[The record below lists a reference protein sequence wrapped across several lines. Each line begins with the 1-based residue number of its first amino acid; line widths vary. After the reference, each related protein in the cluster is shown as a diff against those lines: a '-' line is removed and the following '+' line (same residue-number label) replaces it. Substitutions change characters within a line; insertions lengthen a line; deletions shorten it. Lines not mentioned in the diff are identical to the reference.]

1 MKKLPVGIDDFRKI
15 RENDYYYVDKTNL
28 IREII
33 DNGSKVTLFT
43 RPRRFGKTLNM
54 SMLKAFFEIGT
65 DPAWFEELKI
75 SKEKDLCDKHLG
87 KYPVIF
93 MSLKEVSGLNY
104 EEAVSKFRDL
114 MAEIIGKYEFMLY
127 DHKLSAF
134 QRQRL
139 EKMLLGDWSGVN
151 LSLSLKILSDILF
164 QYYERRVIILIDEY
178 DVPLDKAYQYGY
190 YEELVAFIRSF
201 FGAALKSNSSLA
213 FAVLT
218 GCLRISKES
227 IFTRL
232 NNFDVRT
239 ISDVQFD
246 ECFGLTDAEVQQ
258 MMDDYQ
264 LNAYYMEAKE
274 WYDGY
279 VFGRKYVY
287 CPWSMI
293 NYVNAKIVDHTA
305 EPFDYWI
312 NSSSNS
318 IIREFLSKREYDV
331 SEKFERLLQGEAI
344 LEELSENLTYDEV
357 MDSESNIW
365 SLLYASGY
373 LTKDLYRDS
382 SLAGRKKCF
391 LKIPNREIED
401 VFEET
406 IRKWTTDTIKSSDRT
421 SFFQALWEKDDKKLS
436 QILSDLLF
444 TTISYH
450 DYSES
455 FYHAILIGLLSKAG
469 YIVESNFE
477 NGLGRS
483 DIAVKDR
490 GARKAVVIEV
500 KVSNA
505 EAHLEADCKKALAQI
520 REKRYADKIKT
531 EDYRTVLS
539 YGMAF
544 YKKTCLVKIMINK

>member
-33 DNGSKVTLFT
+33 DNGSEVTLFT

-227 IFTRL
+227 IFTGL

-264 LNAYYMEAKE
+264 LSAYYMEARE

-357 MDSESNIW
+357 VDSESNIW

-455 FYHAILIGLLSKAG
+455 FYHAILVGLLSKAG

-490 GARKAVVIEV
+490 ADRKAVVIEV
-500 KVSNA
+500 KVSDS
-505 EAHLEADCKKALAQI
+505 EACLEADCEKALAQI

-544 YKKTCLVKIMINK
+544 YKKTCLVKA

>member
-1 MKKLPVGIDDFRKI
+1 MRKLPVGIDDFRKI
-15 RENDYYYVDKTNL
+15 RENDYYYVDKTDL
-28 IREII
+28 IRDII
-33 DNGSKVTLFT
+33 DNGSEVTLFT

-54 SMLKAFFEIGT
+54 SMLKTFFEIGT
-65 DPAWFEELKI
+65 DPALFEDLKI
-75 SKEKDLCDKHLG
+75 SKEKDLCEKHLG

-104 EEAVSKFRDL
+104 EEAVSKLRDL

-127 DHKLSAF
+127 DHKLSTF

-139 EKMLLGDWSGVN
+139 EKMLLGDWNGIN
-151 LSLSLKILSDILF
+151 LSLSLKILSDILL
-164 QYYERRVIILIDEY
+164 QYYGRRVIILIDEY
-178 DVPLDKAYQYGY
+178 DVPLDKAYQCGY
-190 YEELVAFIRSF
+190 YEEMVSFIRSL

-227 IFTRL
+227 IFTGL

-246 ECFGLTDAEVQQ
+246 ECFGLTDTEVQQ

-264 LNAYYMEAKE
+264 LSAYYMEAKE

-293 NYVNAKIVDHTA
+293 NYVNAKIVDHTS

-373 LTKDLYRDS
+373 LTKDLSRDS

-401 VFEET
+401 VWRQ
-406 IRKWTTDTIKSSDRT
+406 IVRR
-421 SFFQALWEKDDKKLS
+421 LWL
-436 QILSDLLF
+436 
-444 TTISYH
+444 
-450 DYSES
+450 
-455 FYHAILIGLLSKAG
+455 
-469 YIVESNFE
+469 
-477 NGLGRS
+477 RS
-483 DIAVKDR
+483 
-490 GARKAVVIEV
+490 
-500 KVSNA
+500 
-505 EAHLEADCKKALAQI
+505 
-520 REKRYADKIKT
+520 EKRDMQTRSKQRIT
-531 EDYRTVLS
+531 EL
-539 YGMAF
+539 
-544 YKKTCLVKIMINK
+544 C

>member
-1 MKKLPVGIDDFRKI
+1 MWQNSEYVYAEGI
-15 RENDYYYVDKTNL
+15 
-28 IREII
+28 
-33 DNGSKVTLFT
+33 
-43 RPRRFGKTLNM
+43 
-54 SMLKAFFEIGT
+54 FEIGA

-139 EKMLLGDWSGVN
+139 EEMLLGDWSGVN

-164 QYYERRVIILIDEY
+164 QYYERRVIILIDEH
-178 DVPLDKAYQYGY
+178 DVPW
-190 YEELVAFIRSF
+190 IR
-201 FGAALKSNSSLA
+201 
-213 FAVLT
+213 
-218 GCLRISKES
+218 RISTVIMKSWSLLSGAFWSYVEKQQQSGLCSVDRLSENFKES
-227 IFTRL
+227 IFTGL

-287 CPWSMI
+287 CPWT
-293 NYVNAKIVDHTA
+293 KIVDHTA

-357 MDSESNIW
+357 MDS
-365 SLLYASGY
+365 GVKY
-373 LTKDLYRDS
+373 LEPALCIRLSDEGFIQGQLFCRQ
-382 SLAGRKKCF
+382 KKCF
-391 LKIPNREIED
+391 
-401 VFEET
+401 
-406 IRKWTTDTIKSSDRT
+406 
-421 SFFQALWEKDDKKLS
+421 
-436 QILSDLLF
+436 
-444 TTISYH
+444 
-450 DYSES
+450 
-455 FYHAILIGLLSKAG
+455 
-469 YIVESNFE
+469 
-477 NGLGRS
+477 
-483 DIAVKDR
+483 
-490 GARKAVVIEV
+490 
-500 KVSNA
+500 
-505 EAHLEADCKKALAQI
+505 
-520 REKRYADKIKT
+520 
-531 EDYRTVLS
+531 
-539 YGMAF
+539 
-544 YKKTCLVKIMINK
+544 

>member
-33 DNGSKVTLFT
+33 DNGSEVTLFT

-421 SFFQALWEKDDKKLS
+421 SFFQPFWEKDDKKLS
-436 QILSDLLF
+436 QILSDLQF

-455 FYHAILIGLLSKAG
+455 FYHVILVGLLSKAG

-490 GARKAVVIEV
+490 ADRKAVVIGV
-500 KVSNA
+500 KVSDS
-505 EAHLEADCKKALAQI
+505 ETCLEADCEKALAQI

>member
-1 MKKLPVGIDDFRKI
+1 M
-15 RENDYYYVDKTNL
+15 
-28 IREII
+28 
-33 DNGSKVTLFT
+33 
-43 RPRRFGKTLNM
+43 
-54 SMLKAFFEIGT
+54 
-65 DPAWFEELKI
+65 
-75 SKEKDLCDKHLG
+75 
-87 KYPVIF
+87 
-93 MSLKEVSGLNY
+93 
-104 EEAVSKFRDL
+104 
-114 MAEIIGKYEFMLY
+114 
-127 DHKLSAF
+127 
-134 QRQRL
+134 
-139 EKMLLGDWSGVN
+139 
-151 LSLSLKILSDILF
+151 
-164 QYYERRVIILIDEY
+164 
-178 DVPLDKAYQYGY
+178 
-190 YEELVAFIRSF
+190 
-201 FGAALKSNSSLA
+201 
-213 FAVLT
+213 
-218 GCLRISKES
+218 
-227 IFTRL
+227 
-232 NNFDVRT
+232 
-239 ISDVQFD
+239 
-246 ECFGLTDAEVQQ
+246 QQ

-287 CPWSMI
+287 CPWT
-293 NYVNAKIVDHTA
+293 KIVDHTA

-382 SLAGRKKCF
+382 SFAGRKKCF

-421 SFFQALWEKDDKKLS
+421 SFFQPFWEKDDKKLS

-455 FYHAILIGLLSKAG
+455 FYHVILVGLLSKAG

-490 GARKAVVIEV
+490 ADRKAVVIGV
-500 KVSNA
+500 KVSDS
-505 EAHLEADCKKALAQI
+505 ETCLEADCEKALAQI

>member
-33 DNGSKVTLFT
+33 DNGSEVTLFT

-227 IFTRL
+227 IFTGL

-264 LNAYYMEAKE
+264 LSAYYMEARE

-331 SEKFERLLQGEAI
+331 SEKFERLLQGEAM

-357 MDSESNIW
+357 VDSESNIW

-455 FYHAILIGLLSKAG
+455 FYHAILVGLLSKAG

-490 GARKAVVIEV
+490 ADRKAVVIEV
-500 KVSNA
+500 KVSDS
-505 EAHLEADCKKALAQI
+505 EACLEADCEKALAQI

-544 YKKTCLVKIMINK
+544 YKKTCLVKA

>member
-1 MKKLPVGIDDFRKI
+1 M
-15 RENDYYYVDKTNL
+15 
-28 IREII
+28 
-33 DNGSKVTLFT
+33 
-43 RPRRFGKTLNM
+43 
-54 SMLKAFFEIGT
+54 
-65 DPAWFEELKI
+65 
-75 SKEKDLCDKHLG
+75 
-87 KYPVIF
+87 
-93 MSLKEVSGLNY
+93 
-104 EEAVSKFRDL
+104 
-114 MAEIIGKYEFMLY
+114 
-127 DHKLSAF
+127 
-134 QRQRL
+134 
-139 EKMLLGDWSGVN
+139 
-151 LSLSLKILSDILF
+151 
-164 QYYERRVIILIDEY
+164 
-178 DVPLDKAYQYGY
+178 
-190 YEELVAFIRSF
+190 
-201 FGAALKSNSSLA
+201 
-213 FAVLT
+213 T

-227 IFTRL
+227 IFTGL

-287 CPWSMI
+287 CPWT
-293 NYVNAKIVDHTA
+293 KIVDHTA

-382 SLAGRKKCF
+382 SFAGRKKCF

-421 SFFQALWEKDDKKLS
+421 SFFQPFWEKDDKKLS

-450 DYSES
+450 DYSKS
-455 FYHAILIGLLSKAG
+455 FYHAILVGLLSKAG

-490 GARKAVVIEV
+490 ADRKAVVIEV
-500 KVSNA
+500 KVSDS
-505 EAHLEADCKKALAQI
+505 EACLEADCEKALAQI

>member
-33 DNGSKVTLFT
+33 DNGSEVTLFT

-54 SMLKAFFEIGT
+54 SMLKAFFEIGA

-287 CPWSMI
+287 CPWT
-293 NYVNAKIVDHTA
+293 KIVDHTA

-382 SLAGRKKCF
+382 SFAGRKKCF

-421 SFFQALWEKDDKKLS
+421 SFFQPFWEKDDKKLS

-455 FYHAILIGLLSKAG
+455 FYHVILVGLLSKAG

-490 GARKAVVIEV
+490 ADRKAVVIGV
-500 KVSNA
+500 KVSDS
-505 EAHLEADCKKALAQI
+505 ETCLEADCEKALAQI

>member
-33 DNGSKVTLFT
+33 DNGSEVTLFT

-164 QYYERRVIILIDEY
+164 QYYERRVIILID
-178 DVPLDKAYQYGY
+178 
-190 YEELVAFIRSF
+190 EELVAFIRSF

>member
-28 IREII
+28 IRDII
-33 DNGSKVTLFT
+33 DNGSEVTLFT

-54 SMLKAFFEIGT
+54 SMLKAFFEIGA
-65 DPAWFEELKI
+65 DAAWFEELKI

-139 EKMLLGDWSGVN
+139 EKMLFGDWSGVN

-227 IFTRL
+227 IFTGL

-264 LNAYYMEAKE
+264 LSAYYMEAKE

-312 NSSSNS
+312 NSSNS

-391 LKIPNREIED
+391 LKIPNREMED

-406 IRKWTTDTIKSSDRT
+406 IRKWTTDTIKSSDRA

-455 FYHAILIGLLSKAG
+455 FYYAILVGLLSKAG

-477 NGLGRS
+477 NGLERS

-490 GARKAVVIEV
+490 ADRKAVVIEV
-500 KVSNA
+500 KVSDS
-505 EAHLEADCKKALAQI
+505 EACLEADCEKALAQI

-544 YKKTCLVKIMINK
+544 YKKTCLVKA